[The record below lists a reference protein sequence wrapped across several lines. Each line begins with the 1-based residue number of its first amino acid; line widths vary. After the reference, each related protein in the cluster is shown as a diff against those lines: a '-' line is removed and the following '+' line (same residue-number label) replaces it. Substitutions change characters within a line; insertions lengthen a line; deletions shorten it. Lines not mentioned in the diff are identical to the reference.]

1 MNSGRVAKEGRDE
14 ETKKIMDEKDLLAL
28 LEFPDNAFLE
38 GKLCYVQPETWKNVG
53 ASVVHAI
60 KLIKDHQVETADNLT

>member
-38 GKLCYVQPETWKNVG
+38 GKLCYV
-53 ASVVHAI
+53 
-60 KLIKDHQVETADNLT
+60 